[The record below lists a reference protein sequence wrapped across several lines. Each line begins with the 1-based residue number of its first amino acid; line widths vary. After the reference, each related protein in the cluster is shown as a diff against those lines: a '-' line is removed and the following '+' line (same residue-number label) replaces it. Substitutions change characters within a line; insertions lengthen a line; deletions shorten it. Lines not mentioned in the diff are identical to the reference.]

1 MTLNI
6 EVAEGIAEQALAE
19 LQQLPFAEI
28 EPLLDDNK
36 KTVVTGADGTQYN
49 VVTYAL
55 PDLDDSVRVV
65 VAVDDGGRSA
75 FKPLV
80 RDIIVAP

>member
-1 MTLNI
+1 MTLNST
-6 EVAEGIAEQALAE
+6 VAEAIAEQALAE
-19 LQQLPFAEI
+19 LQQVPYPALV
-28 EPLLDDNK
+28 PLLDDSRK
-36 KTVVTGADGTQYN
+36 AVVTGADGRQYQ

-55 PDLDDSVRVV
+55 PDVDDCVRVI